1 MPEQLPELPRPE
13 FTMIR
18 IGSSSEV
25 PESIARELL
34 ESGIPGGLIG
44 YEYRPLAEAVFLG
57 EIRQGGLVSIAT
69 SGLLGRICIV
79 VATGEI
85 VHIPKVESTMATH
98 VNRDLDSFT
107 RCVAGVIDR
116 FPFYEEDEEQEVFE
130 EVADE
135 VREIIV
141 TIDDTAMVH
150 NGFWDG
156 ICEDVAMGDYSNWD
170 D

>member
-1 MPEQLPELPRPE
+1 MIEPLPELPRPE
-13 FTMIR
+13 FTLIH
-18 IGSSSEV
+18 IESSPEV
-25 PESIARELL
+25 PPHIARELL
-34 ESGIPGGLIG
+34 EAGIPGGLIG
-44 YEYRPLAEAVFLG
+44 YEYRPLPEAVFLDG
-57 EIRQGGLVSIAT
+57 IRGSGLVAIAT
-69 SGLLGRICIV
+69 SGLLGRICV
-79 VATGEI
+79 DVATGEL
-85 VHIPKVESTMATH
+85 VHIPKVESAAVTH
-98 VNRDLDSFT
+98 VNRELDLFT

-116 FPFYEEDEEQEVFE
+116 FPFYEEDEEVFE